1 MWEGACANSVG
12 FLHPLLPSA
21 APAQVVDDGSVAD
34 GQLAATAVQ
43 RHNLHLGAGASED
56 FR

>member
-1 MWEGACANSVG
+1 MAVTRAG
-12 FLHPLLPSA
+12 
-21 APAQVVDDGSVAD
+21 PALQVVDDGSVAD

-43 RHNLHLGAGASED
+43 RHNLHLGAGASEE